1 MAPSAS
7 HMLCCRR
14 WTRLL
19 GAVLGQPGPAGQSR
33 CRRRRHRPALGLVPP
48 RRRRRRPSPG
58 SAASVRLASPRP
70 SPPPP
75 APPPCAP
82 NAGAPAAPGRSARCG
97 PRPPRASGLA
107 PPPRRSG
114 RPHLAAR
121 LPWVRTVLS
130 SRLPLPPRTGWSR
143 DPRPDASV
151 LAALQGSRSKQPRF
165 YLSAPSRAL
174 DTFGRPSGAGAQDGH
189 DPLLTRGRSLQ
200 PCCPPAWPSLELYC
214 HGHSCFSA

>member
-19 GAVLGQPGPAGQSR
+19 GRFSDSQARRARVGAGDEGTGQPWGWFLPGGADDAPA
-33 CRRRRHRPALGLVPP
+33 PAPQPQFASPPRALLPRPP
-48 RRRRRRPSPG
+48 RR
-58 SAASVRLASPRP
+58 L
-70 SPPPP
+70 P
-75 APPPCAP
+75 APQTQALLPLR
-82 NAGAPAAPGRSARCG
+82 AAQRWG

-114 RPHLAAR
+114 RQHLAAR
-121 LPWVRTVLS
+121 LPWVRTMLS
-130 SRLPLPPRTGWSR
+130 SQLPLPPRTGWSR

-165 YLSAPSRAL
+165 YLSAPSRWTPSAGPAGQARKT
-174 DTFGRPSGAGAQDGH
+174 DT
-189 DPLLTRGRSLQ
+189 SL
-200 PCCPPAWPSLELYC
+200 S
-214 HGHSCFSA
+214 

>member
-1 MAPSAS
+1 
-7 HMLCCRR
+7 MLCCRR

-19 GAVLGQPGPAGQSR
+19 GRFSDSQARRARVGAGDEGTGQPWGWFLP
-33 CRRRRHRPALGLVPP
+33 V
-48 RRRRRRPSPG
+48 
-58 SAASVRLASPRP
+58 
-70 SPPPP
+70 
-75 APPPCAP
+75 PPPCAP

-143 DPRPDASV
+143 DPRPDAL

-165 YLSAPSRAL
+165 YLSAPSCAL